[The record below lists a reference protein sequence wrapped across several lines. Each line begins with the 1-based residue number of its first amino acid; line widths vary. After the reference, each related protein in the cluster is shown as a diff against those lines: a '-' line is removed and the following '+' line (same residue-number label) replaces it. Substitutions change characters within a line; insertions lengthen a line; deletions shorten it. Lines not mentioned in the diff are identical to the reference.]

1 MLIGTQNF
9 MPIQNGKILFF
20 YTYLGLLFLPNKA
33 NNKSY
38 DIDFIS
44 NNIYLIKAKK

>member
-1 MLIGTQNF
+1 M
-9 MPIQNGKILFF
+9 KIKFHANWHSEFYAYSKWKDFVF

-38 DIDFIS
+38 DTA
-44 NNIYLIKAKK
+44 LIKAKK